1 MTSCLFN
8 DCVSIPLCSLCITGF
23 IYCGRSAHWCAAYQE
38 ELFQVVLDVLALNSE
53 HGSGHLVDGCC
64 QAVDV
69 VVVAC
74 EDGEVVSESG
84 EWKRLPR
91 GCFLCVGKRLNNQ
104 RLNSSQTCR
113 L

>member
-1 MTSCLFN
+1 MTSCLFS
-8 DCVSIPLCSLCITGF
+8 DWVSIPLCTLCITGF
-23 IYCGRSAHWCAAYQE
+23 ISCGRSADCCTAYQE
-38 ELFQVVLDVLALNSE
+38 ELFQVVRDVLALNSE

-84 EWKRLPR
+84 EWKKATERMFSALW
-91 GCFLCVGKRLNNQ
+91 KK
-104 RLNSSQTCR
+104 T
-113 L
+113 